1 MLALTKVSYSRE
13 KSCFICL
20 ERSTGDLTKK
30 KVAVMKRRTI
40 DRIVSLIG
48 LGLSLFLFIAAGLLN
63 WGYTFADKAVS
74 DQLSAQKIMFP
85 AANSDSFKALPA
97 EDQSAIA
104 PFAGMQLTTGEQ
116 AKAYADHY
124 IGVHVK
130 GIAGGKTYSEV
141 SGAALGASAASKAD
155 PQNAELAAQAATLM
169 GQRQTLFMGETLRG
183 LLGYAYAFWQ
193 VGQIAMYASWAAIVG
208 GFLMLILAILG
219 FMHLRR
225 TPDSV
230 TV

>member
-1 MLALTKVSYSRE
+1 
-13 KSCFICL
+13 
-20 ERSTGDLTKK
+20 
-30 KVAVMKRRTI
+30 MKRRTI
-40 DRIVSLIG
+40 DRVVSLIG
-48 LGLSLFLFIAAGLLN
+48 LGLTVFLFVAAGLLN
-63 WGYTFADKAVS
+63 WGYSFANS
-74 DQLSAQKIMFP
+74 EITSQLSAQKITFP
-85 AANSDSFKALPA
+85 TADSGGFKALPA
-97 EDQSAIA
+97 DAQEAIK
-104 PFAGMQLTTGEQ
+104 PFAGMQLTTGKQ

-155 PQNAELAAQAATLM
+155 PKNAELAAQAATLM
-169 GQRQTLFMGETLRG
+169 GERQTLFMGETLRG

-193 VGQIAMYASWAAIVG
+193 VGQIAMYASWAAIAG
-208 GFLMLILAILG
+208 GFLMLILSILG

>member
-1 MLALTKVSYSRE
+1 
-13 KSCFICL
+13 
-20 ERSTGDLTKK
+20 
-30 KVAVMKRRTI
+30 MKRRTI

-48 LGLSLFLFIAAGLLN
+48 LGLSVFLFVVAGLLN
-63 WGYTFADKAVS
+63 WGYNFANDEVTS
-74 DQLSAQKIMFP
+74 QLAAQKISFP
-85 AANSDSFKALPA
+85 ATDSDSLKALGD
-97 EDQSAIA
+97 EDRAAIE

-124 IGVHVK
+124 IGAHVK

-141 SGAALGASAASKAD
+141 SGEALAANAQSKANPAD
-155 PQNAELAAQAATLM
+155 AELAAKAAALM
-169 GQRQTLFMGETLRG
+169 GQRQSLFMGETLKG
-183 LLGYAYAFWQ
+183 LLGYSFAFWQ
-193 VGQIAMYASWAAIVG
+193 IGQIAMYAMWAALAG
-208 GFLMLILAILG
+208 GVLMLILSILG

>member
-1 MLALTKVSYSRE
+1 
-13 KSCFICL
+13 
-20 ERSTGDLTKK
+20 
-30 KVAVMKRRTI
+30 MKRRTI

-48 LGLSLFLFIAAGLLN
+48 LGLSVFLFIVAGLLN
-63 WGYTFADKAVS
+63 WGYNFANDEVTS
-74 DQLSAQKIMFP
+74 QLAAQKISFP
-85 AANSDSFKALPA
+85 APDSDSLKALGD
-97 EDQSAIA
+97 EDRAAIE

-124 IGVHVK
+124 IGAHVK

-141 SGAALGASAASKAD
+141 SGEALAANAQSKANPAD
-155 PQNAELAAQAATLM
+155 AELAAKAAALM
-169 GQRQTLFMGETLRG
+169 GQRQSLFMGETLKG
-183 LLGYAYAFWQ
+183 LLGYSFAFWQ
-193 VGQIAMYASWAAIVG
+193 IGQIAMYAMWAALAG
-208 GFLMLILAILG
+208 GVLMLILSILG